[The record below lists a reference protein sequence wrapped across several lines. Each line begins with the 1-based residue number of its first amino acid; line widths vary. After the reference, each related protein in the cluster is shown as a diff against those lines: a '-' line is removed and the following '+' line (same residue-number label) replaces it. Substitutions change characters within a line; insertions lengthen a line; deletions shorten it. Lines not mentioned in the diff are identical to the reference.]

1 MILDKKGEIIRFIKN
16 NRKPQ
21 TGDIMMKYGYGGYT
35 RSILNT
41 LKIDNIIDEKAFECG
56 HCKYWVIKK

>member
-1 MILDKKGEIIRFIKN
+1 MILDKKGEIIKFIKN

-21 TGDIMMKYGYGGYT
+21 TMDIMMKYGYGGYT
-35 RSILNT
+35 RSLLNT
-41 LKIDNIIDEKAFECG
+41 LKEDDIIDEKQFECG